1 MWLNG
6 LNITSKLRNKI
17 HHLHTL
23 QRINKCT
30 RKQRVIDVYIHKC
43 IYNAYMYTYVYTCI
57 YCILYIYIL
66 QLDHKHGTHI
76 SNTSRFS
83 LALLVKVSSNVQHGE
98 RGSLHMPCLI
108 SVASTGPCSGDK
120 FWYGSKFQVKS
131 VPQTLGPAYLI
142 RVDNT

>member
-1 MWLNG
+1 MYT
-6 LNITSKLRNKI
+6 IVHI
-17 HHLHTL
+17 
-23 QRINKCT
+23 
-30 RKQRVIDVYIHKC
+30 C
-43 IYNAYMYTYVYTCI
+43 IYMY
-57 YCILYIYIL
+57 ILYIIYKL

-83 LALLVKVSSNVQHGE
+83 ALLVKVSSNVQHGE

-131 VPQTLGPAYLI
+131 SEI
-142 RVDNT
+142 RTSNIGAGILDTC